1 MADGVVRLPTPA
13 KHVDKKLRTGY
24 CVVCIKRALGL
35 SGTSADEVDI
45 VARQRTPGAL
55 DGLCVECGKDR
66 RAVLE
71 AEEERRRETRRAN

>member
-13 KHVDKKLRTGY
+13 QHVDKKLRTGY

-35 SGTSADEVDI
+35 IGTSADEVDI
-45 VARQRTPGAL
+45 VAPRTPGAL

-66 RAVLE
+66 RSVLE
-71 AEEERRRETRRAN
+71 AEEERRRETRRSN